1 MYILI
6 IYLLIVDL
14 SGITILSFDSQSFY
28 KTNKLILKCDLYCY
42 FLSLACELKC
52 NQIIH
57 NQETFARLYSYQ
69 IEYDDGIFISF
80 LSYIDSKALA
90 DLFLSFSIPIHNKP
104 ADDQSLYLMETNENQ
119 LEDKKWQSII
129 VTETLQ
135 LTQDTITI
143 MNYPALLYL
152 HLQDLSFQHHFTF
165 SIMNCQVLE
174 TLVLENKC
182 CNDIQEL
189 KITSMINIKIL
200 N

>member
-69 IEYDDGIFISF
+69 IEYDDGIFLLF
-80 LSYIDSKALA
+80 LSYIESKALA
-90 DLFLSFSIPIHNKP
+90 DLFFSFTIPVNEKLV
-104 ADDQSLYLMETNENQ
+104 DDKSFYLLETNENQ
-119 LEDKKWQSII
+119 LDDKKWQSITI
-129 VTETLQ
+129 NSGVPLMRDDVTFV
-135 LTQDTITI
+135 D
-143 MNYPALLYL
+143 YPSLLYM
-152 HLQDLSFQHHFTF
+152 HIQERSCQHPSTF
-165 SIMNCQVLE
+165 SIMSCQVIE
-174 TLVLENKC
+174 SLVLENKC
-182 CNDIQEL
+182 
-189 KITSMINIKIL
+189 
-200 N
+200 